1 MSPHRVES
9 SASRGLSLADR
20 AASLSSYST
29 PIIFGWRKC
38 LCDDKEVLVTS
49 HSSKNPELLLWG
61 CPNWKRVNNG
71 TILCNHFHWAD
82 EIDGGIDEVFTEAMD
97 EHKKRIMRMQIKL
110 NSESKKG
117 QMLSVD
123 HIIVILSEHALAFSI
138 SLESRRT
145 LLDINRAS
153 RNTFSIICDNRSMH

>member
-38 LCDDKEVLVTS
+38 LCDDREVLVTS

-61 CPNWKRVNNG
+61 CPNWKRGLTMGRYCV
-71 TILCNHFHWAD
+71 TT
-82 EIDGGIDEVFTEAMD
+82 FTGLM
-97 EHKKRIMRMQIKL
+97 KL
-110 NSESKKG
+110 MVVLMKFLQKQWMST
-117 QMLSVD
+117 
-123 HIIVILSEHALAFSI
+123 
-138 SLESRRT
+138 RRG
-145 LLDINRAS
+145 L
-153 RNTFSIICDNRSMH
+153 